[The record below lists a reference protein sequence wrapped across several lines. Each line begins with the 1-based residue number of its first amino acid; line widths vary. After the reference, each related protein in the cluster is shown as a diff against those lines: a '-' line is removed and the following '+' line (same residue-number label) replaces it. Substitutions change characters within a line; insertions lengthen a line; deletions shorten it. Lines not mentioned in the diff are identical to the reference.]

1 MSKAKT
7 KQRERAND
15 DSFES
20 VDSLGKGL
28 ANSFKND
35 VVKGFSH
42 DFWEQLLAAKGETRE
57 GASGDLRE
65 GEEISFKREE
75 FRREAK
81 KNAQIEAGID
91 YRRDIIHAEK
101 RIGNENS
108 QRLSIRVEEII
119 IELKNL
125 SKSSKALE
133 TEFRGITTIA
143 MPKTPG
149 KYHQN
154 FFEWMLSVVRTARIR
169 VESAEQWLK
178 AIGGKGKKKDY
189 WGLYKKHGTS
199 FGLSGERTVA
209 QQTG

>member
-1 MSKAKT
+1 MNKAKT
-7 KQRERAND
+7 KQRERVND
-15 DSFES
+15 DSFEATG
-20 VDSLGKGL
+20 SLGKGL
-28 ANSFKND
+28 ADTFKND
-35 VVKGFSH
+35 VVKGFTH
-42 DFWEQLLAAKGETRE
+42 DLWEQLLATTGETRG

-81 KNAQIEAGID
+81 RNAQIEAGID
-91 YRRDIIHAEK
+91 YKRDIIHAER
-101 RIGNENS
+101 RIRNVDS
-108 QRLSIRVEEII
+108 QQLSVRVEEII
-119 IELKNL
+119 IELKKL
-125 SKSSKALE
+125 SSSSKALE
-133 TEFRGITTIA
+133 TEFKGIATIT
-143 MPKTPG
+143 MPQAPG

-154 FFEWMLSVVRTARIR
+154 FFEWMLTVVRSARAR

-178 AIGGKGKKKDY
+178 TISGKGKKKDY